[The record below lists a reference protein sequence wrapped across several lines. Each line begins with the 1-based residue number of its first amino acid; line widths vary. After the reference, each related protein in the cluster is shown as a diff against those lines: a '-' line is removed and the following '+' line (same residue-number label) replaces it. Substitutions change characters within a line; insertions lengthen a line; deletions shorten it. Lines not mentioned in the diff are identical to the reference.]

1 MGVEGQEWRLLY
13 DVRIFIIS
21 EWKDEN
27 WGFYGVKLREGT
39 LLERMIDHPLL
50 GVDLQITGRKGC
62 QCSGASFPLWRLTRK
77 GLLVSP
83 ELARKLWLSFIDD
96 NIHRLL

>member
-13 DVRIFIIS
+13 DVRIFIIL

-27 WGFYGVKLREGT
+27 WGFYGVTVRDFVGENDGSPAA
-39 LLERMIDHPLL
+39 RGGSGDHRPQRLPVF
-50 GVDLQITGRKGC
+50 GG
-62 QCSGASFPLWRLTRK
+62 FPLWKLTRK

-96 NIHRLL
+96 NIHRLV